1 MEWAAELRGEPQK
14 KSCARSSLASGEIY
28 LLAKKLECDDLEEGE
43 WGTAASSFIIR
54 GNNSTLFLTC
64 GGGVW
69 LLSWDNWSDS

>member
-1 MEWAAELRGEPQK
+1 MLGA
-14 KSCARSSLASGEIY
+14 LASGEIH

-54 GNNSTLFLTC
+54 GNNFIFFLTC

-69 LLSWDNWSDS
+69 LLSWDN